1 MTWLDWSRGAYVGL
15 CSVYLPCG
23 CTEQQGPPC
32 LATDDNENGDDD
44 DYDDGNGD
52 DDENDDYNGDENDM
66 NGGLSY
72 TCTVGRVKEHD
83 HGIEDF
89 KSDGNKVNYCW

>member
-52 DDENDDYNGDENDM
+52 DDEDDDYNGDENDM

-72 TCTVGRVKEHD
+72 TCNVELKNMIMALRNWRVMETR
-83 HGIEDF
+83 
-89 KSDGNKVNYCW
+89 